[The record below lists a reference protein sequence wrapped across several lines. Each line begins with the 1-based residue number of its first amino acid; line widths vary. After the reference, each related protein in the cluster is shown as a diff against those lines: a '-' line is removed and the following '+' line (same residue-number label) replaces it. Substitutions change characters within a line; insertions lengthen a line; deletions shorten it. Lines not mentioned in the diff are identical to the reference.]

1 MKSRL
6 LLTSSWLAL
15 LTLVATWLALPAR
28 AQAPNPPHYT
38 ITDLGTLGGTYSYA
52 YGINDAGVVAGG
64 AATAT
69 QTGGASQTAFLW
81 EGGQPIDLGTL
92 GGPDCPD
99 CSSEAGGPNAS
110 GESALISET
119 AKADPNDEDF
129 CGFGTHRQCL
139 GAIWKN
145 GAMEA
150 LRPLHGGDNSQ
161 AYWTNNRGQVVGL
174 AENGILDSTCGAA
187 TPFQVLRFEAVM
199 WGPNG
204 KIHELRPLQGDTVG
218 FAFGINDNGEAVG
231 TSGLCSDTS
240 LPPVNSMGPHA
251 LLWEKDASPV
261 DLGNLGGTAPNVA
274 TSINDRGAVVGA
286 SQFTDGTIH
295 PFLWTRATGMQDL
308 GLPAGDF
315 VSLAPCCNT
324 INNWGQVVGF
334 SFPGP
339 LGSGR
344 AILWQNKVP
353 IDLNTL
359 IPKDSPWYLLDA
371 ESINDAGQIVGYGT
385 INGNVHAFIATPCDR
400 DHQDRECG
408 ENVEGD
414 SMEGH
419 EINEGASIL
428 LPANADGLLQHPL
441 RFGSQAVRPQ

>member
-1 MKSRL
+1 M
-6 LLTSSWLAL
+6 A
-15 LTLVATWLALPAR
+15 
-28 AQAPNPPHYT
+28 
-38 ITDLGTLGGTYSYA
+38 DLNG
-52 YGINDAGVVAGG
+52 
-64 AATAT
+64 
-69 QTGGASQTAFLW
+69 
-81 EGGQPIDLGTL
+81 
-92 GGPDCPD
+92 
-99 CSSEAGGPNAS
+99 
-110 GESALISET
+110 
-119 AKADPNDEDF
+119 EDF

-150 LRPLHGGDNSQ
+150 LRPLHVGDNSQ

-231 TSGLCSDTS
+231 TSGLCSNTS
-240 LPPVNSMGPHA
+240 LPPANSMGPHA
-251 LLWEKDASPV
+251 LLWEEDGSPI

-339 LGSGR
+339 LGSSR

-385 INGNVHAFIATPCDR
+385 INGNVHAFIATPCHL

-408 ENVEGD
+408 ENVEGI
-414 SMEGH
+414 STEGH
-419 EINEGASIL
+419 KINEGASVL
-428 LPANADGLLQHPL
+428 LPANAGGPLQHPL